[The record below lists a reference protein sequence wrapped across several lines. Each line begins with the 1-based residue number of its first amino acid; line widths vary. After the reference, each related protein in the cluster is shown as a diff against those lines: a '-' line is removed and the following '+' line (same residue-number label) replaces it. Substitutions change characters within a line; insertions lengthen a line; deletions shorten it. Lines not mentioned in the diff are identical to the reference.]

1 MAGADVNVKAIV
13 LKKTKLGESDLILHL
28 LSSDGAQL
36 RAVAKGARKPKS
48 SFASRLELFSI
59 SNLLLAPGKTF
70 YIVKEARLL
79 QANEAIR
86 KDYDLTLAAS
96 PMMQIV
102 DKEICEVVENPFY
115 FNLSVKALSIIAENE
130 ANTAPLI
137 CIAFF
142 LKVFAVA
149 GVRPCFDSCVH
160 CSATFFVKDVKDAK
174 DANAARNFS
183 IHMSVQDGGLVC
195 EDCASKY
202 EDKEHAQLTTMSIH
216 SLMVACEMLCSTLD
230 HVAEMS
236 VATHVR
242 KELLIFCKRWTSAHL
257 HCSLKSLNMMCN

>member
-86 KDYDLTLAAS
+86 RDYDLTLAAS

-160 CSATFFVKDVKDAK
+160 CSATFFVKVAK
-174 DANAARNFS
+174 DARNFS
-183 IHMSVQDGGLVC
+183 FHMSVQDGGLVC